1 MVDFCFSSFMKE
13 LARKQQEAKHIS
25 QKIMERFEGYVEISL
40 KPYALFKKK
49 GFDELFYK
57 EIPRGKNLS
66 DFQRVGAEVS
76 LVLLGQGDAY
86 REIRELIVDEELG
99 GPLDKVFS
107 IISAA
112 SDIIL
117 GE

>member
-1 MVDFCFSSFMKE
+1 MVDFCFSNFMKE

-49 GFDELFYK
+49 GDGLFYK

-76 LVLLGQGDAY
+76 LSLLGQGRAY
-86 REIRELIVDEELG
+86 SEMRELLG
-99 GPLDKVFS
+99 ESNGPLDVVFES
-107 IISAA
+107 ISEAA
-112 SDIIL
+112 RIIL
-117 GE
+117 D